1 MVALAFYNYSHLSA
15 LHYQLDEV
23 QGRFTTT
30 ADLALSRISHR
41 NIQGDFSARSVTVLY
56 NGRAVGFFVLDFG
69 KDKLDFTEDDDSVL
83 LRSLSVNPEFQG
95 RGIGRE
101 AMELL
106 PLFVKKFYPGT
117 AQIVLAVN
125 KDNHSAFRLYQKC
138 GYIFEGKTRPGISG
152 TQLLMYRNI

>member
-69 KDKLDFTEDDDSVL
+69 TDKLDFTENDDSVL
-83 LRSLSVNPEFQG
+83 LRSLSVNPELGAGVSAEKQWNCY
-95 RGIGRE
+95 RY
-101 AMELL
+101 LL
-106 PLFVKKFYPGT
+106 KNSTP
-117 AQIVLAVN
+117 AQRRSYWPSIKTITVR
-125 KDNHSAFRLYQKC
+125 SAFIR
-138 GYIFEGKTRPGISG
+138 SAG
-152 TQLLMYRNI
+152 TFLREKRDLE